1 MDILLQY
8 RAMDIALDGGNMK
21 FKKEFMLREIVG
33 ETVLIPTGETAAH
46 FNGLISVNELGRFI
60 WDNYEKAEDE
70 DELLSFILEEYEV
83 ERDVAKADL
92 DEFLQI
98 LRDAEII

>member
-1 MDILLQY
+1 MDIT
-8 RAMDIALDGGNMK
+8 LDGGNMK
-21 FKKEFMLREIVG
+21 IKKEFMLREIVG

-60 WDNYEKAEDE
+60 WDNYEKAKDE
-70 DELLSFILEEYEV
+70 DELLSFILDEYEV

-92 DEFLQI
+92 EEFLQV

>member
-1 MDILLQY
+1 MDIT
-8 RAMDIALDGGNMK
+8 LDGGNMK

-60 WDNYEKAEDE
+60 WDNYEKAKDE
-70 DELLSFILEEYEV
+70 DELLSFILDEYEV

>member
-1 MDILLQY
+1 MDIT
-8 RAMDIALDGGNMK
+8 LDGGNMK

-60 WDNYEKAEDE
+60 WENYEKAKDE
-70 DELLSFILEEYEV
+70 DELLSFILDEYEV

-92 DEFLQI
+92 EEFLQI